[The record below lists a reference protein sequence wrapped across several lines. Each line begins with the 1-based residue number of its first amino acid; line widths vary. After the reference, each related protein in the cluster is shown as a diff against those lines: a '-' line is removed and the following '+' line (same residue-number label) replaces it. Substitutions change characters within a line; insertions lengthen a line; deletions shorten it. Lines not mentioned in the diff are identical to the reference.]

1 MTNREK
7 VEQNMKETIA
17 YFEAMSD
24 EEFANSLLYINSW
37 YRPVFI
43 EIANDIRKTEGCPY
57 DSQWF
62 FNNGNKCLNWLQQE
76 AKDD

>member
-24 EEFANSLLYINSW
+24 EEFANNLFRETAIAMGYP
-37 YRPVFI
+37 RCQECPGQ
-43 EIANDIRKTEGCPY
+43 EI
-57 DSQWF
+57 
-62 FNNGNKCLNWLQQE
+62 FNTNNQLLNWLQQE
-76 AKDD
+76 SKR

>member
-24 EEFANSLLYINSW
+24 EEFANNLFRFDNW

-43 EIANDIRKTEGCPY
+43 ETAIAMGYPRCQECPG
-57 DSQWF
+57 QEI
-62 FNNGNKCLNWLQQE
+62 FNTNNQLLNWLQQE
-76 AKDD
+76 SKR